1 MLLTPDTDPAQAY
14 LSLIEDWVDPNPA
27 PIVEKHDR
35 FLVVRDDLLGYG
47 SKIRGLDYLI
57 GHHPNYAHIKE
68 WVFGACPATGYAQIS
83 LPYVC
88 AKYGK
93 TAHLF
98 MAKRKEGNLHPYQ
111 QKGIDLGA
119 IYHWVDMGMLTVTKK
134 RATDYAAERPD
145 IREVLPIGLEHAT
158 VIACFIK
165 VARSLELNP
174 IEFWSAGSSGTL
186 NRALQLAWP
195 SAIAHVVSV
204 GHNMSEREIGR
215 AVYHKSPYKFDQA
228 VKPYDTP
235 PFPSAPTYDA
245 KVWPFI
251 RDEGLVNAIYWNVGA

>member
-1 MLLTPDTDPAQAY
+1 MLSSSDPAEAY
-14 LSLIEDWVDPNPA
+14 LSLIEGWTDPNPT
-27 PIVEKHDR
+27 PIIEKHDR
-35 FLVVRDDLLGYG
+35 FLVVRDDLLGFG

-57 GHHPNYAHIKE
+57 GHHPDYAHIKE

-88 AKYGK
+88 NKYGK

-98 MAKRKEGNLHPYQ
+98 MAERKSGVYHPYQ
-111 QKGIDLGA
+111 LKGMELGA
-119 IYHWVDMGMLTVTKK
+119 IYHWVNMGMLTVTKK
-134 RATDYAAERPD
+134 RAADYAAEQPECRS
-145 IREVLPIGLEHAT
+145 VLPIGLEHDT
-158 VIACFIK
+158 VTACFIK
-165 VARSLELNP
+165 VARSLDIKP
-174 IEFWSAGSSGTL
+174 VQFWTAGSSGTL

-195 SAIAHVVSV
+195 DAIACVVSV

-215 AVYHKSPYKFDQA
+215 AIAYKSQYKFDQP
-228 VKPYDTP
+228 VKSYDAP

-251 RDEGLVNAIYWNVGA
+251 REHGLFKSLFWNVGA